1 MAGYLRIEAS
11 DEKPYIF
18 ISYNTEDQER
28 LCNIAQMLQER
39 QVNIW
44 YDNGIQ
50 KISNEEWQEQIA
62 LHIRDAEIVF
72 FFISHGIFVKK
83 NSFVRKEYDLAARH
97 SKNIC
102 VVLLDEIDARNI
114 PAKYD
119 FWWDEI
125 IHKQCIEAM
134 DMTDGEIAGAI
145 YTECCGIGDVKI
157 AELKYDEVYCYKNS
171 AVLKNKLNII
181 DEYELEKSIDS
192 MVKPT
197 ASQLVEKPLRGMFDY
212 AYLRK
217 LHKNLY
223 GQFFDWAGH
232 TRKVNIFDQIE
243 YCYCNYIIPQIEEL
257 FEKLRK
263 EKYLLQCSEDQKYS
277 RLAYYLGELNAIHPF
292 RYGNQVVQEVFISVL
307 GKKIGCNLKFDMV
320 DRARLK
326 QAYIHAYNGDYGPLE
341 AELKR
346 IGLEQDK

>member
-1 MAGYLRIEAS
+1 MAGYLGIETS
-11 DEKPYIF
+11 EIKPYIF
-18 ISYNTEDQER
+18 ISYNTEDQDR
-28 LCNIAQMLQER
+28 LCDIVQMLQKQR
-39 QVNIW
+39 INIW

-50 KISNEEWQEQIA
+50 RISDEEWQEQIA

-83 NSFVRKEYDLAARH
+83 NSFVRKEYDLATRH

-134 DMTDGEIAGAI
+134 NMTKNEIVEAI
-145 YTECCGIGDVKI
+145 YTECREFGIVKN
-157 AELKYDEVYCYKNS
+157 EEHRYDGVYCYKNS
-171 AVLKNKLNII
+171 MVLKNKLNII
-181 DEYELEKSIDS
+181 DENELVVTIDTL
-192 MVKPT
+192 VKPI
-197 ASQLVEKPLRGMFDY
+197 ASQVVDRPLKGTFDY
-212 AYLRK
+212 NYLRK
-217 LHKNLY
+217 LHKKLY
-223 GQFFDWAGH
+223 AQIFDWAGNAR
-232 TRKVNIFDQIE
+232 TVNISDQVE
-243 YCYCNYIIPQIEEL
+243 YCYCNYIVLQAEEL

-263 EKYLLQCSEDQKYS
+263 EKYLLECLDDQKYS

-292 RYGNQVVQEVFISVL
+292 RYGNQVVQEVFISIL
-307 GKKIGCNLKFDMV
+307 GKKIGCNLNFDIANR
-320 DRARLK
+320 DRLK
-326 QAYIHAYNGDYGPLE
+326 QAYIHAYNGDFSLLE

-346 IGLEQDK
+346 IGSE

>member
-1 MAGYLRIEAS
+1 MAGYLGIEAS

-145 YTECCGIGDVKI
+145 YTECCGIGAVKI
-157 AELKYDEVYCYKNS
+157 AELK
-171 AVLKNKLNII
+171 
-181 DEYELEKSIDS
+181 
-192 MVKPT
+192 
-197 ASQLVEKPLRGMFDY
+197 
-212 AYLRK
+212 
-217 LHKNLY
+217 
-223 GQFFDWAGH
+223 
-232 TRKVNIFDQIE
+232 
-243 YCYCNYIIPQIEEL
+243 
-257 FEKLRK
+257 
-263 EKYLLQCSEDQKYS
+263 
-277 RLAYYLGELNAIHPF
+277 
-292 RYGNQVVQEVFISVL
+292 
-307 GKKIGCNLKFDMV
+307 
-320 DRARLK
+320 
-326 QAYIHAYNGDYGPLE
+326 
-341 AELKR
+341 
-346 IGLEQDK
+346 